1 MKLYDSASSPNPR
14 RVRIFI
20 AEKGLEVERVRVD
33 LKVGEQFS
41 AAYRAINPRCTAP
54 TLVLDDGTAI
64 SEVLAICRYIEEI
77 QPEPPLLGTTAKDQA
92 VVTMWER
99 RMEIDGFFA
108 VVEALRNSVS
118 FFKNRA
124 VVGPHDYDQIPA
136 LAERGRAR
144 TLDFYD
150 DLNQRL
156 AESPFVAGERFSIAD
171 ITAVVT
177 VDFAT
182 NRINLPV
189 PAERKALRRWYDL
202 LSARPSMKA

>member
-14 RVRIFI
+14 RVRIFL
-20 AEKGLEVERVRVD
+20 AEKGIEVERVRVN
-33 LKVGEQFS
+33 LAAGEQFS
-41 AAYRAINPRCTAP
+41 AAYRAINPRSTVP

-64 SEVLAICRYIEEI
+64 SEVPAICRYIEEI
-77 QPEPPLLGTTAKDQA
+77 HPTPPLLGTAAKDKA
-92 VVTMWER
+92 IMTMWER
-99 RMEIDGFFA
+99 RVEFDGFFA

-118 FFKNRA
+118 FFKDRA
-124 VVGPHDYDQIPA
+124 VVGPHNYGQIPA

-144 TLDFYD
+144 TLNFYR
-150 DLNQRL
+150 DLDQRL

-182 NRINLPV
+182 KRINLPA
-189 PAERKALRRWYDL
+189 PEECAALKRWYDVI
-202 LSARPSMKA
+202 SARPSMTA